1 MALPAEI
8 AALIET
14 FAANEADYTAP
25 EFKEAQVRQQFI
37 DPFFA
42 ALGWDVANTAGYAEA
57 YKEVIHEDAI
67 KIGGETKAPDYSFRI
82 GGNRKFFVEA
92 KKPSVSLK
100 DNPEPAF
107 QLRRYSWTVKL
118 PLGILT
124 DFQEFAIYDTRVKP
138 VASDKTS
145 VARLFYCR
153 YDELEKHWDFI
164 VDTFSKE
171 AVLKGSFDKYAAAT
185 KGKRGSITVDEAFL
199 KEIENWR
206 DLLARNLAL
215 RNPALDTRGLN
226 FAVQRTID
234 RIVFLRIA
242 EDRGNEPFGQLQAL
256 LGALSAKDNDDTLD
270 EDPAAYG
277 GGGKPKRPP
286 TIYPRLVQIFEKAD
300 YRYNS
305 GLFHFAKDTDCA
317 ETPDTLTPG
326 LHIDDAVLK
335 EILGSLYYPKSSY
348 AFGYLPAYIL
358 GHVYEQFLGKVI
370 RLTDGHQ
377 AKVEEKPEVRKAG
390 GVYYTPQ
397 YIVDYIVQKTVGP
410 LVDGKTPKQLETLA
424 VLDPACGSG
433 TFLLGAYDYLLKW
446 YLDYY
451 SANTP
456 EKWAKQARLYETA
469 PNAHVALTA
478 GQGPKP
484 TTPARSW
491 SLTTAERKRILLAH
505 IHGVDIDS
513 QAVEVTKLSLLLKV
527 LEGERREFQG
537 RTREMSAVLPDL
549 SQNIRCGNS
558 LIGHDF
564 YQQPDL
570 PTLDAEAKY
579 KLNTFE
585 WKDGFPEVM
594 KRGGFDAVIGNP
606 PYIRIQT
613 MLETSPDSVGY
624 LSKLYKSAAAGN
636 YDIYVCFVERALALL
651 NKHGLTGYI
660 LPHKFF
666 NAQYGQPLREL
677 AAAGK
682 NLREIIHFGHQQIFA
697 GATTYTCLLFLQ
709 KAPAKTFQY
718 QTIEDLDAWRQGA
731 AAPAGEVSATKAT
744 SDDWVFVAG
753 SGGALLDRLC
763 AIPTKLE
770 DVTTRIFQGLKTS
783 ADKIY
788 ILEEKSRNKSLVT
801 AYSPQLEKDVVLEAS
816 LLHPLIKGGDS
827 RRYCLSRTNR
837 LILFPYAP
845 DTSGNT
851 KLIDAAK
858 LSANYPKTWAYLNA
872 NKAYLE
878 AREDERFKGPAW
890 YQFGRGQALDVMP
903 LPKVFTPDIAPLPAF
918 SYDDKGD
925 AFFTGGVSGGYGL
938 LFKPG
943 INPKV
948 ILALLNS
955 RILGWIIA
963 QTATQM
969 RGGYYSFEA
978 RFIRS
983 LPIIKP
989 DKKTS
994 DKILSAVDTLISLH
1008 RVQAAT
1014 QTPHEKDALA
1024 NQITATDRQIDALV
1038 YQLYGLTPEE
1048 IALVEKTTSKAVTHD
1063 E

>member
-1 MALPAEI
+1 MALPSEI

-42 ALGWDVANTAGYAEA
+42 ALGWDVANTSGYAEA
-57 YKEVIHEDAI
+57 YKEVMHEDAL

-100 DNPEPAF
+100 DNPEPAY
-107 QLRRYSWTVKL
+107 QLRRYSWSAKL

-138 VASDKTS
+138 AAADKAS

-153 YDELEKHWDFI
+153 YDELEKNWDFI
-164 VDTFSKE
+164 AGIFSKD
-171 AVLKGSFDKYAAAT
+171 AVLKGSFDKYAATT
-185 KGKRGSITVDEAFL
+185 KGKRGTATVDDAFL
-199 KEIENWR
+199 EEIEKWR
-206 DLLARNLAL
+206 TLLARNLAL
-215 RNPALDTRGLN
+215 RNPSLDTRGLN

-256 LGALSAKDNDDTLD
+256 LGAVSAKDNDDTLD
-270 EDPAAYG
+270 EDPAAY

-305 GLFHFAKDTDCA
+305 GLFHFAKDADCA

-326 LHIDDAVLK
+326 LHIDDAVFK
-335 EILGSLYYPKSSY
+335 EILSSLYYPKSPY
-348 AFGYLPAYIL
+348 VFTVLPAYIL

-370 RLTDGHQ
+370 RLTDGHR
-377 AKVEEKPEVRKAG
+377 AEIEEKPEVRKAG

-451 SANTP
+451 GANAP
-456 EKWAKQARLYETA
+456 EKWAKQARIYETA
-469 PNAHVALTA
+469 PHAPVAA
-478 GQGPKP
+478 SVSKP
-484 TTPARSW
+484 TRSW

-549 SQNIRCGNS
+549 SQNIQCGNS

-564 YQQPDL
+564 YQQPEL

-585 WKDGFPEVM
+585 WKDGFPAVM

-606 PYIRIQT
+606 PYGDLSGNDSRPHLLGKFAAIGG
-613 MLETSPDSVGY
+613 LPDFYALFIAQALRLLRPNRSLGYIIPSAWLGGPRY
-624 LSKLYKSAAAGN
+624 LSLRN
-636 YDIYVCFVERALALL
+636 F
-651 NKHGLTGYI
+651 I
-660 LPHKFF
+660 LK
-666 NAQYGQPLREL
+666 QCV
-677 AAAGK
+677 
-682 NLREIIHFGHQQIFA
+682 REIVELPFNTFKDAYVDTLVLILDQSTPSSTHQTLTYSFPKKTVITDELPSFQPKQI
-697 GATTYTCLLFLQ
+697 LQ
-709 KAPAKTFQY
+709 KKWSQSSD
-718 QTIEDLDAWRQGA
+718 QKIVLD
-731 AAPAGEVSATKAT
+731 
-744 SDDWVFVAG
+744 
-753 SGGALLDRLC
+753 
-763 AIPTKLE
+763 
-770 DVTTRIFQGLKTS
+770 
-783 ADKIY
+783 
-788 ILEEKSRNKSLVT
+788 
-801 AYSPQLEKDVVLEAS
+801 
-816 LLHPLIKGGDS
+816 
-827 RRYCLSRTNR
+827 
-837 LILFPYAP
+837 
-845 DTSGNT
+845 
-851 KLIDAAK
+851 
-858 LSANYPKTWAYLNA
+858 
-872 NKAYLE
+872 
-878 AREDERFKGPAW
+878 
-890 YQFGRGQALDVMP
+890 
-903 LPKVFTPDIAPLPAF
+903 
-918 SYDDKGD
+918 
-925 AFFTGGVSGGYGL
+925 
-938 LFKPG
+938 PG
-943 INPKV
+943 INDLLGRLRTSHPNTIANYAVMKRGVLFDPTLLTPKKSGRASLRYFEGDV
-948 ILALLNS
+948 YRYELNLECPHWVEFSDKMSERPREIDWFQGTRILLRRLVNRQQRLMAVLADQDFITNKNLYVLRPTATGHDHKWLLAVLNS
-955 RILGWIIA
+955 R
-963 QTATQM
+963 
-969 RGGYYSFEA
+969 
-978 RFIRS
+978 
-983 LPIIKP
+983 
-989 DKKTS
+989 
-994 DKILSAVDTLISLH
+994 LISRLYLAQVSQATKDDFPQVTIKDVLGLPLHQPSPEIRAKLTSAADEMLALH
-1008 RVQAAT
+1008 RAQAAA
-1014 QTPHEKDALA
+1014 QTPHEKDSLA
-1024 NQITATDRQIDALV
+1024 KQITATDRQIDALV
-1038 YQLYGLTPEE
+1038 YQLYALTPEE
-1048 IALVEKTTSKAVTHD
+1048 IALIEGTANTQTVDS
-1063 E
+1063 

>member
-1 MALPAEI
+1 MALPKEI

-42 ALGWDVANTAGYAEA
+42 ALGWDVANTSGYAEA
-57 YKEVIHEDAI
+57 YKEVMHEDAL

-92 KKPSVSLK
+92 KKPSVLIK
-100 DNPEPAF
+100 DHPEPAY
-107 QLRRYSWTVKL
+107 QLRRYSWSAKL

-124 DFQEFAIYDTRVKP
+124 DFQEFAIYDGRVKP
-138 VASDKTS
+138 AVSDKAS

-164 VDTFSKE
+164 AGTFSKE
-171 AVLKGSFDKYAAAT
+171 AVLKGSFDKYAAST
-185 KGKRGSITVDEAFL
+185 KGKRGTTTVDDAFL
-199 KEIENWR
+199 EEIEKWR
-206 DLLARNLAL
+206 TLLARNLAL

-242 EDRGNEPFGQLQAL
+242 EDRGNEPFGQLQSL
-256 LGALSAKDNDDTLD
+256 LGAVSANEEPTGGGTL
-270 EDPAAYG
+270 EEEPAGY

-305 GLFHFAKDTDCA
+305 GLFHFAKDADCA

-326 LHIDDAVLK
+326 LHIDDAVFK
-335 EILGSLYYPKSSY
+335 EILGSLYYPKSPY
-348 AFGYLPAYIL
+348 VFTVLPAYIL

-370 RLTDGHQ
+370 RLTDGHR
-377 AKVEEKPEVRKAG
+377 AEIEEKPEVRKAG

-410 LVDGKTPKQLETLA
+410 LVEGKTPKQLETLA

-451 SANTP
+451 SNHDA
-456 EKWAKQARLYETA
+456 EDWAKGPSVAFKLPSKKQSTKILKQGPVAAGDVKIKKFARIYEIA
-469 PNAHVALTA
+469 PNTGKDAF
-478 GQGPKP
+478 GQPKV
-484 TTPARSW
+484 TTGNAASAKPVKSW
-491 SLTTAERKRILLAH
+491 SLTTEERKRILLTH

-537 RTREMSAVLPDL
+537 STVDLAAVLPDL

-606 PYIRIQT
+606 PYVLLQDENRNDAQLKYLRAGYSVASFKLDTYHLFIEQGVRILRAKGLLGYIT
-613 MLETSPDSVGY
+613 PSNFLTNNHLSPLRKFLIEKSQPVEITVLNGSVFIGASVDTAISI
-624 LSKLYKSAAAGN
+624 LSKTRSLAVSFPLKTAEAKGALEFLRSAQIDPQVVMKDEN
-636 YDIYVCFVERALALL
+636 FL
-651 NKHGLTGYI
+651 LTGESSVAATSLWKKCEVAGVPLGQIAHVNFGKQLRDRSKFTTDVIEVNTLEKVPKTHRACFTGKDVMRYRLNWSGLACLDDTVAQSGGCWDAERHQAKNKLLTRQI
-660 LPHKFF
+660 GKVPAFALDSQGFDCLNTVFMIGIKVTDVSPFYLLGVLNSRLIAFLWSEKFYDKRGTFPKIKGSYLKLLP
-666 NAQYGQPLREL
+666 
-677 AAAGK
+677 
-682 NLREIIHFGHQQIFA
+682 I
-697 GATTYTCLLFLQ
+697 
-709 KAPAKTFQY
+709 
-718 QTIEDLDAWRQGA
+718 
-731 AAPAGEVSATKAT
+731 VKAT
-744 SDDWVFVAG
+744 SAGQKKVA
-753 SGGALLDRLC
+753 
-763 AIPTKLE
+763 
-770 DVTTRIFQGLKTS
+770 
-783 ADKIY
+783 
-788 ILEEKSRNKSLVT
+788 
-801 AYSPQLEKDVVLEAS
+801 
-816 LLHPLIKGGDS
+816 
-827 RRYCLSRTNR
+827 
-837 LILFPYAP
+837 
-845 DTSGNT
+845 
-851 KLIDAAK
+851 DAV
-858 LSANYPKTWAYLNA
+858 
-872 NKAYLE
+872 
-878 AREDERFKGPAW
+878 
-890 YQFGRGQALDVMP
+890 QA
-903 LPKVFTPDIAPLPAF
+903 
-918 SYDDKGD
+918 
-925 AFFTGGVSGGYGL
+925 
-938 LFKPG
+938 
-943 INPKV
+943 
-948 ILALLNS
+948 
-955 RILGWIIA
+955 
-963 QTATQM
+963 
-969 RGGYYSFEA
+969 
-978 RFIRS
+978 
-983 LPIIKP
+983 
-989 DKKTS
+989 
-994 DKILSAVDTLISLH
+994 LISLH
-1008 RVQAAT
+1008 RVQAVA

-1024 NQITATDRQIDALV
+1024 KQITATDRQIDALV
-1038 YQLYGLTPEE
+1038 YQLYALTPEE
-1048 IALVEKTTSKAVTHD
+1048 ISLIENQ
-1063 E
+1063 

>member
-1 MALPAEI
+1 MALPAAI

-42 ALGWDVANTAGYAEA
+42 ALGWDVANTQGYAEA

-107 QLRRYSWTVKL
+107 QLRRYTWTVKL

-124 DFQEFAIYDTRVKP
+124 DFQEFAIYDGRFQP
-138 VASDKTS
+138 FASDKAS

-153 YDELEKHWDFI
+153 FDELEKHWDFI
-164 VDTFSKE
+164 AGIFSKE
-171 AVLKGSFDKYAAAT
+171 AVLKGNFDKYAAAT
-185 KGKRGSITVDEAFL
+185 KGKRGTITVDEAFL

-215 RNPALDTRGLN
+215 RNPDLDTRGLN

-242 EDRGNEPFGQLQAL
+242 EDRGNEPFGQLHAL
-256 LGALSAKDNDDTLD
+256 LGAVSSGGWTV
-270 EDPAAYG
+270 EEEPPPGYG
-277 GGGKPKRPP
+277 GGRPRRAP
-286 TIYPRLVQIFEKAD
+286 TIYPRLVEIFEKAD

-305 GLFHFAKDTDCA
+305 GLFHFAKDADCA

-335 EILGSLYYPKSSY
+335 EILGSLYYPNSSY

-433 TFLLGAYDYLLKW
+433 TFLLGAYDSLLKW

-456 EKWAKQARLYETA
+456 EKWAKQSRIYETA
-469 PNAHVALTA
+469 PNAAWHGRLAHD
-478 GQGPKP
+478 PKSGTGVP
-484 TTPARSW
+484 PVIPRPARSW

-527 LEGERREFQG
+527 LEGEHREFHG
-537 RTREMSAVLPDL
+537 RTREMAAVLPDL
-549 SQNIRCGNS
+549 SKNIQCGNS

-564 YQQPDL
+564 YSQPDL
-570 PTLDAEAKY
+570 PFLDAEAKY

-585 WKDGFPEVM
+585 WRDGFPAIM

-606 PYIRIQT
+606 PYVRQESLKEQKSYFESHYKSYEGTADLFAYFMERSVSLLCPHGRYAIIVSSSVLRAAYAEPLRKHLASVAAVTEIVDFGGLAVFADAKDTYVCVPILTKSTTPDDVRITRVTSLKFERLSDVVEASSYRVPSSRMAPMAWSLKSDAEAALFNKIKTACVPLGKVVEGKMYFGVKTGLNEAFELDQAQRDKIVNAKPASTALIKPFFGGQDIRRYEIR
-613 MLETSPDSVGY
+613 ETGRHLIVIPCGWTRQQN
-624 LSKLYKSAAAGN
+624 SKLQGEK
-636 YDIYVCFVERALALL
+636 E
-651 NKHGLTGYI
+651 
-660 LPHKFF
+660 
-666 NAQYGQPLREL
+666 
-677 AAAGK
+677 
-682 NLREIIHFGHQQIFA
+682 
-697 GATTYTCLLFLQ
+697 
-709 KAPAKTFQY
+709 
-718 QTIEDLDAWRQGA
+718 AWA
-731 AAPAGEVSATKAT
+731 
-744 SDDWVFVAG
+744 W
-753 SGGALLDRLC
+753 
-763 AIPTKLE
+763 
-770 DVTTRIFQGLKTS
+770 
-783 ADKIY
+783 
-788 ILEEKSRNKSLVT
+788 
-801 AYSPQLEKDVVLEAS
+801 LEKQHPGIAKH
-816 LLHPLIKGGDS
+816 LLPFEKAARIRQDQGDFWWEL
-827 RRYCLSRTNR
+827 RPCDYYTAL
-837 LILFPYAP
+837 
-845 DTSGNT
+845 NT
-851 KLIDAAK
+851 
-858 LSANYPKTWAYLNA
+858 PKII
-872 NKAYLE
+872 
-878 AREDERFKGPAW
+878 F
-890 YQFGRGQALDVMP
+890 
-903 LPKVFTPDIAPLPAF
+903 PDIAKAPRFYPDTEGRYISNTAYCLGTA
-918 SYDDKGD
+918 DKYL
-925 AFFTGGVSGGYGL
+925 V
-938 LFKPG
+938 
-943 INPKV
+943 
-948 ILALLNS
+948 ALLNS
-955 RILGWIIA
+955 RLCWFTIA
-963 QTATQM
+963 NIAIPFGVRAGEYRYRLFYQYMEQVP
-969 RGGYYSFEA
+969 
-978 RFIRS
+978 IRVIAAKDKAGKAS
-983 LPIIKP
+983 QDKLIK
-989 DKKTS
+989 
-994 DKILSAVDTLISLH
+994 LVDEIMSLH
-1008 RVQAAT
+1008 RAQAAA
-1014 QTPHEKDALA
+1014 QSPHEKDSVAK
-1024 NQITATDRQIDALV
+1024 QITATDRQIDALV
-1038 YQLYGLTPEE
+1038 YQLYALTPEE
-1048 IALVEKTTSKAVTHD
+1048 IALVEGTA
-1063 E
+1063 